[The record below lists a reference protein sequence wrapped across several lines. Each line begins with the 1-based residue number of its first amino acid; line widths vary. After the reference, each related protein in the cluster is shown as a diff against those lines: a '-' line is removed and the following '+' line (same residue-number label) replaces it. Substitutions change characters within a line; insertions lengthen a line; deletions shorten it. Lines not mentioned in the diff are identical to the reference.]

1 MPECWHDQSELLIA
15 IDVRECFFSMLPVS
29 ANRCVTPCYPQ
40 LDAANRCV
48 MPCYPQLDMTNRCVM
63 PCYPQLDT
71 ANRSVMPCYPQLD
84 TANRCV
90 MPCYPQ
96 LDMTNRC
103 AMPCYPLV
111 LCKVDGNSNKVNSDR
126 THGMPLITNY
136 TCIIGEI

>member
-48 MPCYPQLDMTNRCVM
+48 MPCYPQLDMTNRC
-63 PCYPQLDT
+63 
-71 ANRSVMPCYPQLD
+71 
-84 TANRCV
+84 
-90 MPCYPQ
+90 
-96 LDMTNRC
+96 